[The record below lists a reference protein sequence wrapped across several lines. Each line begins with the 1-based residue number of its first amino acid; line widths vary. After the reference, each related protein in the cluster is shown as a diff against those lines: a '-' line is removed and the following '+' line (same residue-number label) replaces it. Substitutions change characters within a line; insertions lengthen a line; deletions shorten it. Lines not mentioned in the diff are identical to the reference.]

1 MELDDFK
8 NIFREKAPGNSSK
21 SKEEIET
28 LMHKKTTSALE
39 KIMRNMVIEIALSFV
54 VCIALAITL
63 LYIKP
68 SGLPLFLAALT
79 VAVVTLQAAFFYPSF
94 QKFRLL
100 HKSGSENLIIWLTEL
115 IDTLEKFIKAYHRY
129 IAWGL
134 PLGGLIGG
142 VIGYMESDEEL
153 PIPTISLD
161 FIQSKFLYILIL
173 LLIGFLMFRLAYWFA
188 YYTIKKLYSKY
199 LNELKESKEELSKEN

>member
-1 MELDDFK
+1 
-8 NIFREKAPGNSSK
+8 
-21 SKEEIET
+21 
-28 LMHKKTTSALE
+28 
-39 KIMRNMVIEIALSFV
+39 
-54 VCIALAITL
+54 
-63 LYIKP
+63 
-68 SGLPLFLAALT
+68 
-79 VAVVTLQAAFFYPSF
+79 VAVVILQAAFFYPSF

-100 HKSGSENLIIWLTEL
+100 HKSGSENLIIWLNEL
-115 IDTLEKFIKAYHRY
+115 IETLENFIKAYHRY

-161 FIQSKFLYILIL
+161 FIQSKFLYILVL

-199 LNELKESKEELSKEN
+199 LDELKSSKEELLKEN